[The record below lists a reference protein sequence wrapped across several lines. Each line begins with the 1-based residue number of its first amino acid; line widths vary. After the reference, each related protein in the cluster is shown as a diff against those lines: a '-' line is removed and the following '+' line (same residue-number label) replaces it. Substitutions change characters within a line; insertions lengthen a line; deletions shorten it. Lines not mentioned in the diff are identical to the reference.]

1 MSKTIF
7 ITGAS
12 SGLGKATAKLF
23 AAKGWNVL
31 ATMRQPAKETELTQ
45 LANVTVLPLDV
56 TRPEQVSE
64 TIQSALKSR
73 DVDVV
78 FNNAGYGLA
87 GPMDATDDARITRLF
102 ETNVFGAMRVTREF
116 IPYFKQRRSGRFITT
131 TSLAGLIGLPL
142 DSVYN
147 ASKWALEGWSEGL
160 SYELAP
166 FGIKVKTV
174 APGAVMTD
182 FVSRSLDHAST
193 AESEDLGQRFIGIM
207 LGDVSKVS
215 QPEQVAETVLEAAT
229 DDKDQVRYIAG
240 KDAEEFH
247 ADRNALGNEE
257 FRRSLA
263 RKLWPE
269 RV

>member
-31 ATMRQPAKETELTQ
+31 ATMRQPASETELTR
-45 LANVTVLPLDV
+45 LDNVTVLPLDV
-56 TRPEQVSE
+56 TRPQQVRE
-64 TIQSALKSR
+64 TIQGALKSH
-73 DVDVV
+73 DVEVV

-87 GPMDATDDARITRLF
+87 GPMDATDDARIARLF

-116 IPYFKQRRSGRFITT
+116 IPYFKQKRSGRFITT

-174 APGAVMTD
+174 APGAIMTD
-182 FVSRSLDHAST
+182 FVSRSLDHVPAPGYDAMNEAKVKFVVPDMAKVPS
-193 AESEDLGQRFIGIM
+193 AESIA
-207 LGDVSKVS
+207 
-215 QPEQVAETVLEAAT
+215 QVVWEAAT
-229 DDKDQVRYIAG
+229 DDQDRLRYVAG
-240 KDAEEFH
+240 DDAIDIY
-247 ADRNALGNEE
+247 ALRQKLGNEG
-257 FRRSLA
+257 FRQHLSSLV
-263 RKLWPE
+263 L
-269 RV
+269 

>member
-23 AAKGWNVL
+23 AAKSWNVL

-56 TRPEQVSE
+56 TRPEQVRE
-64 TIQSALKSR
+64 TIQGALKSHG
-73 DVDVV
+73 VDVV

-87 GPMDATDDARITRLF
+87 GPMDAIDDARITRQF
-102 ETNVFGAMRVTREF
+102 ETNVFGPMRVTREF
-116 IPYFKQRRSGRFITT
+116 IPYFKQKRSGRFITT
-131 TSLAGLIGLPL
+131 TSVAGLIGLPL
-142 DSVYN
+142 NSVYN

-182 FVSRSLDHAST
+182 FMSRSLDHVPAPGYDAMNEATVKFFVPDMAKISS
-193 AESEDLGQRFIGIM
+193 AESIA
-207 LGDVSKVS
+207 
-215 QPEQVAETVLEAAT
+215 QVVWEAAT
-229 DDKDQVRYIAG
+229 DDQDHLRYVAG
-240 KDAEEFH
+240 DDAIDIY
-247 ADRNALGNEE
+247 ALRQKLGNES
-257 FRRSLA
+257 FRQHLASLV
-263 RKLWPE
+263 L
-269 RV
+269 